1 MDTEKLLQ
9 SLNAHNVRYLLIGA
23 AAFPVYGYTR
33 ATVDIDVFIA
43 ADEENARKTRQALID
58 FGFDLADVS
67 LTDLQQKKLL
77 IRQYALDVDI
87 HPFAKGVEFED
98 VWEHRVQGTIGN
110 QPANFASL
118 DDLIKMKKAAGRK
131 KDTEDLKELRRIKKS
146 L

>member
-1 MDTEKLLQ
+1 
-9 SLNAHNVRYLLIGA
+9 VRFILIGA

-33 ATVDIDVFIA
+33 ATVDVDLFIA
-43 ADEENARKTRQALID
+43 ADEENARNTRQALLD
-58 FGFDLADVS
+58 FGFDLTDVS
-67 LTDLQQKKLL
+67 LSDLRQKKLL

-98 VWEHRVQGTIGN
+98 VWKHRVMGTVGD

-131 KDTEDLKELRRIKKS
+131 KDVEDLKELRRIKRS